1 MQIGAVSMRPY
12 IYNTNAVGRNSMNKI
27 SAISDDV
34 TSSRLDASAL
44 VSEEA
49 KKQENTNPLKRG
61 QSLDFAGIIQ
71 MQMQMGRMNAA
82 RVMQPSESNQEAM
95 VPLKAEPASDMS
107 VNAANS
113 VTAGVSGGAIDLF
126 G

>member
-12 IYNTNAVGRNSMNKI
+12 VYNTNVVGRNSMNKI

-49 KKQENTNPLKRG
+49 KKQETTNPLKRG

-71 MQMQMGRMNAA
+71 MQMQMSRMNAA
-82 RVMQPSESNQEAM
+82 RIMQPAEKEQEDLA
-95 VPLKAEPASDMS
+95 PFKAEPAVDMT
-107 VNAANS
+107 VNAANMN
-113 VTAGVSGGAIDLF
+113 AGGIAGSTIDLM

>member
-12 IYNTNAVGRNSMNKI
+12 VYNTNAVGRNSMNKI

-44 VSEEA
+44 VSDEA
-49 KKQENTNPLKRG
+49 KKQETTNPLKRG

-71 MQMQMGRMNAA
+71 MQMQMSRMNAA
-82 RVMQPSESNQEAM
+82 RIMQPAEKEQEELA
-95 VPLKAEPASDMS
+95 PLKAEPAVDMT
-107 VNAANS
+107 VNAANMN
-113 VTAGVSGGAIDLF
+113 AGGIAGSTIDLL